1 MRGTHSST
9 FRQRCY
15 YSSATI
21 ESDTVVSTRVQG
33 IGQKYSFQCLF
44 FLSGFNNVYV
54 IFVRCF
60 QPMSS
65 SWRRT
70 REPVCFHGGFTVNLA
85 SYFSSDLQRNTEQC
99 AAKLR
104 LRRSCVICRWS
115 AACRCLP
122 ARVRATLSGHTCRV
136 FFFFCFVSAV
146 SKLPDLTGTSSE
158 FDSRHK
164 SSLCG
169 KTHDRRVASVGALLS
184 PPRGLQERHSC
195 RSADTTRPPR
205 KWNAEAMWSKLAPTF
220 DWVLILMHLDGL
232 FRDELRWFIVIVG
245 LWLNHTHELNVK
257 IWFIPFKVNSLGSS
271 CSKSVTSSS
280 SQRQNPSCD

>member
-21 ESDTVVSTRVQG
+21 ESDTVASTRVQG
-33 IGQKYSFQCLF
+33 IGQKDYFQCLF

-54 IFVRCF
+54 ILVRCF

-99 AAKLR
+99 AAKLG

-115 AACRCLP
+115 VACRCLP

-164 SSLCG
+164 SSLWG
-169 KTHDRRVASVGALLS
+169 ENTWPSGRLSRSFVIAAAQPSGTTFLPQRRHDQASKEMKRGGHVIQTRSNFWLGLDFDAPRRPL
-184 PPRGLQERHSC
+184 
-195 RSADTTRPPR
+195 
-205 KWNAEAMWSKLAPTF
+205 
-220 DWVLILMHLDGL
+220 
-232 FRDELRWFIVIVG
+232 
-245 LWLNHTHELNVK
+245 
-257 IWFIPFKVNSLGSS
+257 
-271 CSKSVTSSS
+271 
-280 SQRQNPSCD
+280 